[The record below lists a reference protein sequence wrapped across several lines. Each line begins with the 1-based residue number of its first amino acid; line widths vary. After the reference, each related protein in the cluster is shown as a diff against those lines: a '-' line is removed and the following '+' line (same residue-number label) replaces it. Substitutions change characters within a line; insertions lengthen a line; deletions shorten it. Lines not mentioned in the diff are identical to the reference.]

1 MGRCGT
7 SALARVLS
15 LCGGDLPERLMG
27 ANLSNPT
34 GHWEPMAAVEI
45 NEAIFATRRSSW
57 FDSTFL
63 LQFEGALDEEA
74 ASDFRR
80 QMTEFLRAAATGSLL
95 IIKEPRITALAPLWF
110 DAAREANLVL
120 KVIVPIRH
128 PAEVA
133 ASLEARDG
141 LSPELSGALWLK
153 YNLLAE
159 RYSRDLP
166 RVFVKFSDLL
176 ADWEQ
181 QIARISQALDVN
193 LFASDKAAI
202 ESFIDR
208 DLHHQQ
214 RTDPPTEVL
223 GLRWLGPVY
232 KALAEAAAGLPCRT
246 DVLDEIFREYRTAER
261 AFRNS
266 LDESRLRAISATD
279 GG

>member
-1 MGRCGT
+1 
-7 SALARVLS
+7 
-15 LCGGDLPERLMG
+15 MG